1 MEGIK
6 IFLKKNKNFNSNEYV
21 ESFNE
26 KRIKFAKVM
35 IILVLMIN
43 IVLININGMNKKRV
57 KNLEEKSV
65 KTDVEKTRDNVG
77 INNNEITL
85 EKIKF
90 LENILK
96 ESRVY
101 DLDFQGNNLS
111 FKIEGVYS
119 DWFILELSN
128 LDKFNITNINYNNDE
143 SYIHVKGEII

>member
-21 ESFNE
+21 ENFNR
-26 KRIKFAKVM
+26 KRIKFAKIM
-35 IILVLMIN
+35 IILILMVN
-43 IVLININGMNKKRV
+43 IMLLNINAMNKKRI
-57 KNLEEKSV
+57 KSLDE
-65 KTDVEKTRDNVG
+65 KTDIEKVTENIE

-111 FKIEGVYS
+111 FKIDGIYS

-143 SYIHVKGEII
+143 SYIQVRGEIV

>member
-21 ESFNE
+21 ENFNR
-26 KRIKFAKVM
+26 KRIKFAKIM
-35 IILVLMIN
+35 IILILMVN
-43 IVLININGMNKKRV
+43 IALLNINAMNKKRV
-57 KNLEEKSV
+57 KSLDEKS
-65 KTDVEKTRDNVG
+65 EKIDAEKVTENIEV
-77 INNNEITL
+77 NNNEVTL

-111 FKIEGVYS
+111 FKVDGIYS

-143 SYIHVKGEII
+143 SYIQVKGEVL

>member
-21 ESFNE
+21 ENFNR
-26 KRIKFAKVM
+26 KRIKFAKIM
-35 IILVLMIN
+35 IILILMVN
-43 IVLININGMNKKRV
+43 IMLLNINAMNKKRV
-57 KNLEEKSV
+57 KSLDE
-65 KTDVEKTRDNVG
+65 KTDIEKVTENIE

-111 FKIEGVYS
+111 FKIDGIYS

-143 SYIHVKGEII
+143 SYIQVRGEIV